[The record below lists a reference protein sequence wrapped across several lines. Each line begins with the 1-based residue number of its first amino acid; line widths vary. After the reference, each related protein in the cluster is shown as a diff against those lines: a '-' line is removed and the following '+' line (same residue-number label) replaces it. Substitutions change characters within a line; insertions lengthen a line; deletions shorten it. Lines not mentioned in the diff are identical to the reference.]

1 MVGPKAAKVKSKSK
15 PKVPHHPLE
24 LTPQLRQL
32 NTRSRMHREEV
43 QRSKP
48 EAMPPDGYRREGT
61 PSLGEGPYAWG
72 KRFFGYFF

>member
-1 MVGPKAAKVKSKSK
+1 MSIRGEARSAV
-15 PKVPHHPLE
+15 
-24 LTPQLRQL
+24 R
-32 NTRSRMHREEV
+32 RSRMHREEV